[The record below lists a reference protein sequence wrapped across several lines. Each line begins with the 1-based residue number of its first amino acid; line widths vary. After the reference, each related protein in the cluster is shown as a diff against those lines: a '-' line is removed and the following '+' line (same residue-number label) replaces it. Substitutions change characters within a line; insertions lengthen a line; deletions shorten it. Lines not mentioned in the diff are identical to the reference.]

1 MSELYAPVQLND
13 SIRRSR
19 GLLPNA
25 VGLLCELIAEV
36 TGRAPERERVEHV
49 GRFWLMQACDRV
61 VAESDGISSSHA
73 DAVAPS
79 SPSSL
84 SARSRL
90 LERFGERN
98 AAVCVVEPYLKVPIL
113 TELSAAVRARRV
125 MHWHSTP
132 RVDLGVSAAKTS
144 ARQSVAGRSSSSDRL
159 IEVLRTRVALGAPM
173 DLVEHHHTLSE
184 WAERHPM
191 AGLRLLYTANAH
203 QSSTPFRFVSF
214 SQRRRGGKLL
224 VHQHGGGYGIDEQHL
239 GEDCDIA
246 MSDVFYTW
254 GWGRPDVGSRVRA
267 LPSALPPRR
276 KGKRRRGYLLMSL
289 PVTSHVYRLQPFLMP
304 SHIEL
309 CVNETISFL
318 AGMSNSAP
326 ITIRSSGSQSFP
338 MARIP
343 DTSVEV
349 HTDDLSESGT
359 EAAARSTLVIHN
371 YLGTSWLETL
381 AMNVPTICFF
391 NPEIYAPREAA
402 RPYVDALARV
412 GVIHHSGAD
421 AAKFVNQL
429 NGNPDAWWNS
439 SEVQEARQ
447 AFVARY
453 ANFSDDWLQ
462 AWSEEFERLL
472 AE

>member
-1 MSELYAPVQLND
+1 
-13 SIRRSR
+13 
-19 GLLPNA
+19 
-25 VGLLCELIAEV
+25 
-36 TGRAPERERVEHV
+36 
-49 GRFWLMQACDRV
+49 
-61 VAESDGISSSHA
+61 
-73 DAVAPS
+73 
-79 SPSSL
+79 
-84 SARSRL
+84 
-90 LERFGERN
+90 
-98 AAVCVVEPYLKVPIL
+98 
-113 TELSAAVRARRV
+113 
-125 MHWHSTP
+125 
-132 RVDLGVSAAKTS
+132 
-144 ARQSVAGRSSSSDRL
+144 
-159 IEVLRTRVALGAPM
+159 
-173 DLVEHHHTLSE
+173 
-184 WAERHPM
+184 
-191 AGLRLLYTANAH
+191 
-203 QSSTPFRFVSF
+203 
-214 SQRRRGGKLL
+214 
-224 VHQHGGGYGIDEQHL
+224 
-239 GEDCDIA
+239 
-246 MSDVFYTW
+246 
-254 GWGRPDVGSRVRA
+254 
-267 LPSALPPRR
+267 
-276 KGKRRRGYLLMSL
+276 MSL

-309 CVNETISFL
+309 CVNETVSFL

-343 DTSVEV
+343 DIRVEV
-349 HTDDLSESGT
+349 NTDDLSESGT

-429 NGNPDAWWNS
+429 NGNPDVWWNS

-453 ANFSDDWLQ
+453 ANFSDHWLQ